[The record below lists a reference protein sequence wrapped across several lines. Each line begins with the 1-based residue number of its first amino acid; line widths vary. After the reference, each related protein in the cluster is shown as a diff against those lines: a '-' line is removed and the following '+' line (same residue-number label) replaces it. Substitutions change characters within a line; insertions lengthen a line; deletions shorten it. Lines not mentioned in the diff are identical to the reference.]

1 MQRFLVVDENKD
13 FRTYLR
19 DMITDNNDQYLE
31 LTDALKLNSF
41 YKKYI
46 PDFVVID
53 LQMKQINGFKAAK
66 KLIDEFP
73 RAKVIILSGFDDE
86 RLRAKAEETAGTI
99 FISKENL
106 FEFYKLINDKLNVS
120 NSII

>member
-1 MQRFLVVDENKD
+1 MLRFLVVDENKD

-31 LTDALKLNSF
+31 LTDPLKLNSF

-46 PDFVVID
+46 PDYVVLD
-53 LQMKQINGFKAAK
+53 LQMKQVNGFKSAK
-66 KLIDEFP
+66 ALIDEFP
-73 RAKVIILSGFDDE
+73 GAKVIILSGFYDE
-86 RLRAKAEETAGTI
+86 RLRLKVEEIAGTI

-106 FEFYKLINDKLNVS
+106 YEFYKIINDKLNLCPAQ
-120 NSII
+120 